1 MAKADSKTPGSTNL
15 PEGIVQDARRGDPEA
30 QVRVAMAYEQLF
42 ALRGSFYRAAADFF
56 ADTLGEQ
63 IVEQEET
70 CEMSVAEK
78 WRVDACE
85 LHRARTE
92 AIIHGDYSKSELK
105 EVVNWITEL
114 VLIRNKPVFYHLPH
128 IHRRFE
134 AQQVDDRPFDFE
146 GRLQRLE
153 HDAPPRLIK
162 SARQQSIDANLICGI
177 ASMQLGVVG
186 ESWQRKAT
194 FWWRRAADR
203 GVPEAEYRSALAY
216 ARGIG
221 IKRNRSQAS
230 VWLKRAAQQGHML
243 ARAKLAERTE
253 RSRSNRRRKVREE
266 PSTRASIQ
274 GAAEKEVSLHDLRI
288 VIAWEINRSNI
299 GEWIPSG
306 PDGREIPPRPM
317 FDWPNDIGHD
327 RLVEHGIQ
335 LDSSESLK
343 NSIVDLAR
351 KLLSDDDRMQLAG
364 ALLPSSLVPTEQQ
377 TLQDINSL
385 KLPSIARVTEQL
397 SSTKVNALAEAA
409 IGNLSDASLPKIVD
423 LLVDR
428 CQAQGHN
435 ITKKQ
440 ALALLDNA
448 SQQVKDSVA
457 KVLAPE
463 LSAPSVVAIDN
474 AIKVEQI
481 LNLRDLER
489 LQHQFFRQLVF
500 GAMEPSLS
508 AFRAWTDD
516 LRNRPFATLDERRTV
531 VRAANHWAKSFKGR
545 WAFQG
550 KLSLLQATTGGSKA
564 GTFVV
569 REAPGGTI
577 LYTGLDF
584 PKLSL
589 NQQ

>member
-1 MAKADSKTPGSTNL
+1 MAKVDSKTDASTNL
-15 PEGIVQDARRGDPEA
+15 PEGIVQDARRGDSEA
-30 QVRVAMAYEQLF
+30 QVRVAIAYEQLF

-56 ADTLGEQ
+56 ANTLGEQ
-63 IVEQEET
+63 IAEQEDK
-70 CEMSVAEK
+70 CEGSVAEK
-78 WRVDACE
+78 WWIDACE
-85 LHRARTE
+85 LHRAKTE
-92 AIIHGDYSKSELK
+92 EIIHGDYSKSELK

-114 VLIRNKPVFYHLPH
+114 VLIHEKPVFYHLPH
-128 IHRRFE
+128 IHRRLE
-134 AQQVDDRPFDFE
+134 AQQVDDRPYDFE

-162 SARQQSIDANLICGI
+162 NARQQGIDANLVCGI

-186 ESWQRKAT
+186 EAWQRQAT
-194 FWWRRAADR
+194 FWWRRAAVR
-203 GVPEAEYRSALAY
+203 GVPEAEYRVALAY
-216 ARGIG
+216 AIG
-221 IKRNRSQAS
+221 LGVKRNRSQAR
-230 VWLKRAAQQGHML
+230 VWLKRAAHQGHVL
-243 ARAKLAERTE
+243 ARAKLADRTE
-253 RSRSNRRRKVREE
+253 KRRSNRRRKVREE
-266 PSTRASIQ
+266 PSTRAAVQ
-274 GAAEKEVSLHDLRI
+274 GAAKKEVSLHDLRI

-299 GEWIPSG
+299 GKWIPSG

-335 LDSSESLK
+335 LDSTESLK

-351 KLLSDDDRMQLAG
+351 KLLSDDDRAQLAG

-397 SSTKVNALAEAA
+397 SSTKINALAEAA

-423 LLVDR
+423 LVVDR

-440 ALALLDNA
+440 ALALLENA

-463 LSAPSVVAIDN
+463 LAAPNVGAIN
-474 AIKVEQI
+474 EGIQVEQI
-481 LNLRDLER
+481 RSLRDVENIK
-489 LQHQFFRQLVF
+489 HQFFKHLVF
-500 GAMEPSLS
+500 GKSEPTAQ
-508 AFRAWTDD
+508 AFEAWMSR
-516 LRNRPFATLDERRTV
+516 LRESQISTFDERRTIV
-531 VRAANHWAKSFKGR
+531 QAANHWAKQFDGR
-545 WAFQG
+545 WVYENNPCVF
-550 KLSLLQATTGGSKA
+550 QATTGNSKP

-569 REAPGGTI
+569 RQTAGGGI
-577 LYTGLDF
+577 LYTGSKL
-584 PKLSL
+584 PKLTL
-589 NQQ
+589 ALQ